1 MGFRRLVSS
10 VISRVSD
17 RHETEKAP
25 RRAGFKLAGRNTKK
39 DPQERVLR
47 AASAKG
53 DHLSRSC
60 GPDVWNTNRLFGGNG
75 FWRAVPEVPVR
86 CQPVARASRDGLTT
100 AYDVSAAYAAA
111 NCFGARYRT
120 SGPLLP
126 TLSVKR
132 CGYTPFSSQPPVRRQ
147 TRKDSCIISRSD
159 APERVSRPGP
169 RFAAADTQDKGSAAP
184 FRN

>member
-25 RRAGFKLAGRNTKK
+25 RRGGFKLVHRKTKK
-39 DPQERVLR
+39 DPQERILR
-47 AASAKG
+47 AAKLKA

-60 GPDVWNTNRLFGGNG
+60 DPDVWNTNRLFGGNG

-86 CQPVARASRDGLTT
+86 CQPVARASRHGLTT

-132 CGYTPFSSQPPVRRQ
+132 CGYTPFSSQPPLRRQ
-147 TRKDSCIISRSD
+147 TRKDSCAIFRSD
-159 APERVSRPGP
+159 AAERCNGAWVSLRCC
-169 RFAAADTQDKGSAAP
+169 RHSK
-184 FRN
+184 